1 MKLKNFIKHNRLIY
15 VVYYYL
21 FSTILRLIGLFIAI
35 DDESVLFLSYGGKKY
50 DDSPKFVYQYI
61 KDCAAYSQLKPV
73 WAFKDPDAFP
83 EVTDKV
89 KVDSLAY
96 FLTAIKSKYWI
107 TNSSCA
113 RGLNFKKR
121 GTINVLFQH
130 GMAGIKKIGSDI
142 ENKKGTYRQFF
153 NEKFDY
159 IFIEGKEEATLLE
172 KAWGINRD
180 RLFLTGL
187 PRNDDLV
194 GVSEI
199 EIESIKQK
207 LRIPQGKKVI
217 LYAPTFREER
227 VDSAHNSVLNVP
239 FDFGKWE
246 KNLSNEYVLLI
257 TAHYEVERLLDTI
270 PNNEFIFNVFNYPV
284 LNDLLKI
291 TDIMITDYSSIVFD
305 YSILE
310 RPIFCYGYDYEE
322 YMENRGTYNDLNT
335 LFSHGVIQNEDE
347 LISQI
352 KSIDYEKECSFTKER
367 IKDRFIASYGNATEK
382 ATKLVFGSDTE

>member
-1 MKLKNFIKHNRLIY
+1 M
-15 VVYYYL
+15 
-21 FSTILRLIGLFIAI
+21 
-35 DDESVLFLSYGGKKY
+35 
-50 DDSPKFVYQYI
+50 
-61 KDCAAYSQLKPV
+61 
-73 WAFKDPDAFP
+73 
-83 EVTDKV
+83 
-89 KVDSLAY
+89 
-96 FLTAIKSKYWI
+96 
-107 TNSSCA
+107 
-113 RGLNFKKR
+113 
-121 GTINVLFQH
+121 
-130 GMAGIKKIGSDI
+130 
-142 ENKKGTYRQFF
+142 
-153 NEKFDY
+153 
-159 IFIEGKEEATLLE
+159 
-172 KAWGINRD
+172 
-180 RLFLTGL
+180 
-187 PRNDDLV
+187 
-194 GVSEI
+194 
-199 EIESIKQK
+199 
-207 LRIPQGKKVI
+207 
-217 LYAPTFREER
+217 
-227 VDSAHNSVLNVP
+227 
-239 FDFGKWE
+239 
-246 KNLSNEYVLLI
+246 I